1 MTSIGLRP
9 IRPRYSLAFAAAA
22 FMTGLSVIGGAS
34 ASASPSQTDPE
45 PQVIPLNFD
54 SRIADISDEDLAAQA
69 LATLNAPRGWKQAGI
84 SYTSDPAS
92 DYQVILAEPAEVD
105 ALCDP
110 IGTGG
115 RVSCQNS
122 NVVALNANRWRSATS
137 DWDQSLEDYRHYLY
151 NHEVGHLS
159 GQFHPANRCPVPG
172 EPEAVMAQ
180 QTKGL
185 EGCTGNAWPLDWEIE
200 RAKER
205 PLVLAPAPNVEPAQ
219 RGVNPGGGRLPQQPN
234 TEESAPATT
243 EVPAASPPNSGAEPV
258 PKTAAA
264 DEAEQPATSA
274 PPDDA
279 LGEAAEDETTTT
291 TPQIDVTVTTPADGT
306 NPLLIVGA
314 LVGALCLGGMLITL
328 IARSRRRSHHDE
340 DAVEPLN
347 PDIEEDATAKAVGH
361 QASRRTP
368 SLHDVWRLQVAGGST
383 KRPGL
388 AWYVPDRWPV
398 HDANSLG
405 DTVQLL
411 GPAPP
416 PGALFEAISKF
427 LKAQPHLAP
436 R

>member
-200 RAKER
+200 RAKSDRWCWHRR
-205 PLVLAPAPNVEPAQ
+205 PTWNLRSAQLTQAADGSLSNRILRSPLPQPLRCQPRRRQTAGPNRYLRRPPLTRPSSQ
-219 RGVNPGGGRLPQQPN
+219 QPRLPQ
-234 TEESAPATT
+234 TT
-243 EVPAASPPNSGAEPV
+243 LWGRQ
-258 PKTAAA
+258 PKTRR
-264 DEAEQPATSA
+264 QP
-274 PPDDA
+274 
-279 LGEAAEDETTTT
+279 
-291 TPQIDVTVTTPADGT
+291 
-306 NPLLIVGA
+306 
-314 LVGALCLGGMLITL
+314 
-328 IARSRRRSHHDE
+328 
-340 DAVEPLN
+340 
-347 PDIEEDATAKAVGH
+347 
-361 QASRRTP
+361 
-368 SLHDVWRLQVAGGST
+368 
-383 KRPGL
+383 
-388 AWYVPDRWPV
+388 
-398 HDANSLG
+398 
-405 DTVQLL
+405 
-411 GPAPP
+411 
-416 PGALFEAISKF
+416 
-427 LKAQPHLAP
+427 QPHKSM
-436 R
+436 